1 MVVLC
6 HQFCSE
12 YLWKFSRCSQIAEFF
27 FFFWLWWPHGVVC
40 FLQWSVSVGFRW
52 WQQFWGR
59 ISSGGKENWHL
70 QFKAIIIGQKRWRA
84 HLRSG
89 RRCFPR
95 WRVLSIWRFW
105 LWMKE
110 KWSRR
115 LSYHF
120 YNSSV
125 QNFLYSD
132 AALMFRWSCRF
143 TSQSV
148 FPPSSYP
155 DCKF

>member
-12 YLWKFSRCSQIAEFF
+12 YLWKFSRCSQIAELFF
-27 FFFWLWWPHGVVC
+27 FFCFGGLMVLCLLFAMICFCWLQVVTTILRQN
-40 FLQWSVSVGFRW
+40 F
-52 WQQFWGR
+52 
-59 ISSGGKENWHL
+59 
-70 QFKAIIIGQKRWRA
+70 KRWERKLA
-84 HLRSG
+84 PPIQGHYYWPEKVKSPLEIREALLPQMTSSEYLE
-89 RRCFPR
+89 
-95 WRVLSIWRFW
+95 VLI
-105 LWMKE
+105 MKA